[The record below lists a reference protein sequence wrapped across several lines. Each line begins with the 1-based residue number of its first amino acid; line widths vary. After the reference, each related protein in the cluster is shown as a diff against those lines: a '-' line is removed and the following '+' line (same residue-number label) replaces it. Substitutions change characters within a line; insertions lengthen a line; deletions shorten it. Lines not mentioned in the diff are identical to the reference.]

1 MATAETI
8 ETGVKVGAQLNNA
21 FVKEPCSLCD
31 GWDRSGRIRFFV
43 DNGAEGLRR
52 TADFACDTCALKH
65 APDLVEAARRFIDAE
80 DAAEDTG
87 AYWGEAHEAVLKV
100 LIPDGPDSVAVTIEQ
115 LEAAVKT
122 DELLQAAVDHLS
134 S

>member
-1 MATAETI
+1 MATTTI
-8 ETGVKVGAQLNNA
+8 NIAAQLNNA

-43 DNGAEGLRR
+43 DSGAEGLRR
-52 TADFACDTCALKH
+52 TADFACDACALKH
-65 APDLVEAARRFIDAE
+65 VPDLVEAAWRFVDAE

-87 AYWGEAHEAVLKV
+87 EYWGEAHEAVLKV
-100 LIPDGPDSVAVTIEQ
+100 LVPDGPDSVAVTIEQ

-122 DELLQAAVDHLS
+122 VELLQAAVERLS